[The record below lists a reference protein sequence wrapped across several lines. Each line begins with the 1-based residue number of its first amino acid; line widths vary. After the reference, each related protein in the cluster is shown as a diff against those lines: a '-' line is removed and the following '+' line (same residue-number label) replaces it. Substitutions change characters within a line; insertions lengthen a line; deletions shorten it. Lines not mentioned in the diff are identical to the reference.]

1 MQYMIN
7 ALISLKMGM
16 RNVILS
22 GILIMTLF
30 APNFAWAQENLPP
43 SSNLGVVVLDATVY
57 SHKAIDGTTIVYGE
71 IQNNLSSPV
80 NRVTLGVTFMDQ
92 NSNQVEYKTGPT
104 LLQVVQP
111 GGMVP
116 FLISSTKADPSISQ
130 IQVKIAGFQSSS
142 DRPQSLVVSPGSLQ
156 VSDNLVV
163 SGTVTNN
170 GAQKSTNT
178 VFYLISY
185 DAFQRV
191 VGIGV
196 SSPVDVGINQNS
208 QFNIVSD
215 FSPKAKSYVIM
226 AESDNYQS
234 KTTPV
239 TAVLVSLPVLVS
251 NTTVTGNNNTS
262 FSFIPVNTPVTI
274 SSNVNYLLTST
285 QSFVYYVQV
294 KHFGGQTAFI
304 GKYQGVLIGS
314 NQKVTVNWT
323 PTVAGSYF
331 IETYV
336 WDYNNVPLSSSV
348 PSVNLVLVK

>member
-1 MQYMIN
+1 MIN
-7 ALISLKMGM
+7 ALISLKVGM

-22 GILIMTLF
+22 GMLIITLF
-30 APNFAWAQENLPP
+30 TPNFVWAQENLPL
-43 SSNLGVVVLDATVY
+43 STNLGVVVLDATVY
-57 SHKAIDGTTIVYGE
+57 SHKAINGSTIVYGE
-71 IQNNLSSPV
+71 VQNNLSSPV
-80 NRVTLGVTFMDQ
+80 NRVTIGVTFMDD
-92 NSNQVEYKTGPT
+92 NSNQIEYKTGST

-116 FLISSTKADPSISQ
+116 FSMSSTKADSSISQ

-142 DRPQSLVVSPGSLQ
+142 DRPLSLVVSPGSLQ
-156 VSDNLVV
+156 VSNSLIV

-178 VFYLISY
+178 IFYLISY
-185 DAFQRV
+185 DAFQRI

-208 QFNIVSD
+208 QFSIVSD
-215 FSPKAKSYVIM
+215 SSPKAKSYMIV
-226 AESDNYQS
+226 AESDSYQS
-234 KTTPV
+234 KLTPV
-239 TAVLVSLPVLVS
+239 TAVQVSLPVLVS
-251 NTTVTGNNNTS
+251 NTTVTGPNDTS
-262 FSFIPVNTPVTI
+262 FSAIPVNTPVTI

-304 GKYQGVLIGS
+304 GKYEGVLVS
-314 NQKVTVNWT
+314 SDNQKVSVNWT
-323 PTVAGSYF
+323 PNVAGSYF

-336 WDYNNVPLSSSV
+336 WDYGNIPLSSSV
-348 PSVNLVLVK
+348 PSVNLVLVR